1 MTVHERTR
9 RIFTK
14 DSKSEKRKR
23 GRERERKRERERARE
38 KERERERVE
47 RTANDK
53 RSVGQRAPKNIVGS
67 LLLRQYDGVQTPS

>member
-1 MTVHERTR
+1 MHERTR

-23 GRERERKRERERARE
+23 GRESKKERKER
-38 KERERERVE
+38 KRERERVE

-53 RSVGQRAPKNIVGS
+53 RSVGQRAPKNVIGS

>member
-23 GRERERKRERERARE
+23 GREREKERKKERE
-38 KERERERVE
+38 KEREWNG
-47 RTANDK
+47 TANDK
-53 RSVGQRAPKNIVGS
+53 DP
-67 LLLRQYDGVQTPS
+67 